1 VQTIRYDDGTGDEL
15 KVPLGTTAFVSGKS
29 MFEDLPAAEKSL
41 AVRSTI
47 VYSPHPYVWMK
58 DAASNSVGLGLESEG
73 KELPAEKLPEW
84 DESKVKRYPMVSA
97 E

>member
-1 VQTIRYDDGTGDEL
+1 
-15 KVPLGTTAFVSGKS
+15 
-29 MFEDLPAAEKSL
+29 MFEDLTPSEKSL

-73 KELPAEKLPEW
+73 KELKEEELPTWEE
-84 DESKVKRYPMVSA
+84 DKVKRYPMVSKSLYVSLSH
-97 E
+97 